1 MKYFVTSTNFIATG
15 RLKWHFSARHF
26 YFISKSLKLPFLP
39 VCSNCEF
46 FLCIFNLRS
55 PSPGKLINYTIED
68 GGHVFEGEAYAEIEV
83 MKMIMPLVSSC
94 SGW

>member
-1 MKYFVTSTNFIATG
+1 MFLTFEH
-15 RLKWHFSARHF
+15 LKPYVIQCADLVFQLWNLFSF
-26 YFISKSLKLPFLP
+26 
-39 VCSNCEF
+39 
-46 FLCIFNLRS
+46 IFNFRS